1 MDRNCQVSHYLY
13 LSASYQKS
21 PPTDPSSL
29 LPEVMLRETHAE
41 EIGTCAQERA
51 LWGLTTAD
59 HLPSTCLIQLVS
71 LIYSP

>member
-13 LSASYQKS
+13 LSASHQKS

-29 LPEVMLRETHAE
+29 LPEVMLRETHAA

-51 LWGLTTAD
+51 LRGFTRMVLTTAD
-59 HLPSTCLIQLVS
+59 HLPSNA
-71 LIYSP
+71 